1 MNLTLI
7 RRRVFSIFFWAFTCS
22 WLFAQSINEYRQQVA
37 SLMVDFRWEEALQ
50 VARTGLEQ
58 FPTDPDLLVAAG
70 ALSMKLG
77 KTSES
82 ARLVGRALEQP
93 QVNPTLLR
101 ILADLKLAGG
111 DSGAAVAL
119 YEKALEAGND
129 QAFLRHQLARALF
142 KRGREEEALEN
153 SARAV
158 ELDGH
163 DPRYRRLYALLLDR
177 SGRPDRAVQELKLA
191 RALAPEDARILLR
204 LSDKERHLGH
214 PGRAIEFLEMAHDA
228 DPENPLYPS
237 LLAELYQ
244 ELGVASEAENYRQTA
259 ARLESAFE
267 FYMKALE
274 LVSEGRPSEAVPL
287 LEKATAETPEFATG
301 TLFLAHLYRK
311 IGEPEKALELY
322 NQILEHN
329 PSSSRATQE
338 LAWLYVTRGDL
349 DSAVSLLESSTQRQ
363 DNLHLL
369 EGYRKQLAEDWD
381 GAISEFMKVEPAYPL
396 DTGVL
401 LQLSFCLSSVGRAE
415 DALRYLEK
423 AYKVSP
429 GDTEI
434 ENAARQV
441 RFEHAIRM
449 ENQGRWADALP
460 LLERLCLEEEKTE
473 YLLHKAYVEQKL
485 GRFKEAVEDY
495 RSGLRLDPDASWA
508 RINLTVCLDALFL
521 YHEATE
527 QWQYLVAQDPQP
539 KHIYGLGLSLVR
551 YWKLKEGWS
560 LVKQAAAAGH
570 QPAERLLERKRRW
583 R

>member
-7 RRRVFSIFFWAFTCS
+7 RRRIFSIILLAFTCS
-22 WLFAQSINEYRQQVA
+22 WLPAQSINEYRQQVS
-37 SLMVDFRWEEALQ
+37 SLMIDFRWEEALHL
-50 VARTGLEQ
+50 ARAGLEQ
-58 FPTDPDLLVAAG
+58 FPKDPDLLVAAG

-82 ARLVGRALEQP
+82 ARLVRRALQQP
-93 QVNPTLLR
+93 QVNPTLLG
-101 ILADLKLAGG
+101 ILADLRLTGG

-129 QAFLRHQLARALF
+129 QASLRYQLARALLEQ
-142 KRGREEEALEN
+142 GREEEALES

-158 ELDGH
+158 ELDGQN
-163 DPRYRRLYALLLDR
+163 PKYRSLYASLLDR
-177 SGRPDRAVQELKLA
+177 SGQPDKAVLELKLA

-204 LSDKERHLGH
+204 LSDKQRHLGH
-214 PGRAIEFLEMAHDA
+214 PGRAIEFLEMAREV

-244 ELGVASEAENYRQTA
+244 ELGVASEAEAAGKTA
-259 ARLESAFE
+259 ARLDSAFE
-267 FYMKALE
+267 LYMKALE

-287 LEKATAETPEFATG
+287 LEKATAEAPEFATG

-311 IGEPEKALELY
+311 VGEPEKALELY

-338 LAWLYVTRGDL
+338 LAWLYVTRGDF
-349 DSAVSLLESSTQRQ
+349 DSAVSLLEASTQRQ

-415 DALRYLEK
+415 EALRYLEK
-423 AYKVSP
+423 AYTVSP
-429 GDTEI
+429 GDAEI
-434 ENAARQV
+434 ENAARRV
-441 RFEHAIRM
+441 RFEHAVRM
-449 ENQGRWADALP
+449 ENQGRWAAALP
-460 LLERLCLEEEKTE
+460 LLERLCLEEENAE
-473 YLLHKAYVEQKL
+473 YRLHKAYAEQKL
-485 GRFKEAVEDY
+485 GRFREAIEDY
-495 RSGLRLDPDASWA
+495 RSGLRLDPEASWA
-508 RINLTVCLDALFL
+508 RINLAVCLDALFL

-527 QWQYLVAQDPQP
+527 QWQYLVTQDPQP
-539 KHIYGLGLSLVR
+539 KHIYGLGLSLIR

-560 LVKQAAAAGH
+560 LVEQAATAGH
-570 QPAERLLERKRRW
+570 LPAEKLLKRR
-583 R
+583 RR

>member
-7 RRRVFSIFFWAFTCS
+7 SRNLLSILCWVLVCS
-22 WLFAQSINEYRQQVA
+22 GLFAQSINEYRQQVA
-37 SLMVDFRWEEALQ
+37 SLMVDFRWEEALE

-58 FPTDPDLLVAAG
+58 FPTDSDLLVAAG

-77 KTSES
+77 EFSES
-82 ARLVGRALEQP
+82 ARFISRALEQP
-93 QVNPTLLR
+93 QVNPAILG

-111 DSGAAVAL
+111 ESGAAVVL

-129 QAFLRHQLARALF
+129 QALLRYRLSKALLE
-142 KRGREEEALEN
+142 RGRENEALES

-158 ELDGH
+158 ELEAENPD
-163 DPRYRRLYALLLDR
+163 YRRFYASLLDR
-177 SGRPDRAVQELKLA
+177 NGQPDRAVQELKLA
-191 RALAPEDARILLR
+191 RTLAPEDARILLR
-204 LSDKERHLGH
+204 LSDKQRHLGH
-214 PGRAIEFLEMAHDA
+214 PGRALEFLEMAHGV

-244 ELGVASEAENYRQTA
+244 ELGVASEAEAAGKTA
-259 ARLESAFE
+259 ARLERAFE
-267 FYMKALE
+267 LYMKALE
-274 LVSEGRPSEAVPL
+274 LVSDDRSSEAVPL
-287 LEKATAETPEFATG
+287 LEEATAEAPEFATG

-311 IGEPEKALELY
+311 VRQPEKALKLY
-322 NQILEHN
+322 NQILERN

-349 DSAVSLLESSTQRQ
+349 DSAVSILEASTHRQ
-363 DNLHLL
+363 ENLHLL

-396 DTGVL
+396 DTAVL

-423 AYKVSP
+423 AYTVSP
-429 GDTEI
+429 GDKEI
-434 ENAARQV
+434 EDAARQV

-449 ENQGRWADALP
+449 ENQGRWSHALP
-460 LLERLCLEEEKTE
+460 LLERLCLEEEKAE

-485 GRFKEAVEDY
+485 GRFKKAVEDY
-495 RSGLRLDPDASWA
+495 QRGLRLDPDASWA
-508 RINLTVCLDALFL
+508 RVNLAVCLDALFL

-527 QWQYLVAQDPQP
+527 QWQYLVTQDPQP
-539 KHIYGLGLSLVR
+539 RHTYGLGLSLIR
-551 YWKLKEGWS
+551 YWRLKKGWS
-560 LVKQAAAAGH
+560 LVRQAAAEGH
-570 QPAERLLERKRRW
+570 QPAERLLARQRR
-583 R
+583 